1 MLSFF
6 LQNTIHS
13 LANPHKALILQR
25 FFKTGK
31 GEYGEGDVFLGLT
44 VPQVRSIARQFKDLS
59 LKEIKQLLHSKIHEE
74 RLLALAIMVNRF
86 KKADEKIQKEIFD
99 VYLANT
105 KWINNWD
112 LVDSSAEYVVG
123 GYLLKTI
130 SFTPSPPNPLSGR
143 GGNNGFEILTKLAK
157 SKLVWDRRIAMM
169 ATFHFIKN
177 KKYEET
183 FWIAKLLLHDEHDLI
198 HKAVGWMLREVG
210 KRISEEVEE
219 RFLKMYYKEMPR
231 TILRY
236 AIERFDEKK
245 RRKYLAGLV
254 R

>member
-1 MLSFF
+1 MNMLQSVQQT
-6 LQNTIHS
+6 LRS
-13 LANPHKALILQR
+13 RANPDKALILQR

-44 VPQVRSIARQFKDLS
+44 VPQVRSIAKQFKDLS
-59 LKEIKQLLHSKIHEE
+59 LKEIKQLLHSMIHEE
-74 RLLALAIMVNRF
+74 RLLALIILVNRF
-86 KKADEKIQKEIFD
+86 KKPEEKIQKEIFD

-123 GYLLKTI
+123 GYLFQKMRAKI
-130 SFTPSPPNPLSGR
+130 EHPPAPLE
-143 GGNNGFEILTKLAK
+143 GGFVVLTKLAR

-169 ATFHFIKN
+169 TTFQFIKN
-177 KKYEET
+177 GKYEET
-183 FWIAKLLLHDEHDLI
+183 FRIAKLLLDDEHDLI

-219 RFLKMYYKEMPR
+219 SFLKEYYKEMPR
-231 TILRY
+231 TMLRY

-245 RRKYLAGLV
+245 RKKYLNGMI
-254 R
+254 